1 MYGSSRDVS
10 LVRHLNRELMGD
22 IITQQASFYKFKLKE
37 TIPNVYGEAP
47 GEKFYDGPFIF
58 NCLVKRED
66 EVWKSGDLGVDVTQ
80 EVLFAF
86 LRDDLKDK
94 NIVPDIGDIILYEE
108 TYFGV
113 ESIVENR
120 YWLGKDPDY
129 PNETNPLNPGLSDF
143 GNNLSTLVKTYYI
156 PADKVQITPYKERM

>member
-1 MYGSSRDVS
+1 MYGGSRDVS
-10 LVRHLNRELMGD
+10 LIRKLNRELMGN

-37 TIPNVYGEAP
+37 TIPNSYGEAVDS
-47 GEKFYDGPFIF
+47 KFYDGPFIF

-66 EVWKSGDLGVDVTQ
+66 EQWGSGEIGVNVTQ

-94 NIVPDIGDIILYEE
+94 NIVPDVGDILLYEE

-113 ESIVENR
+113 ESVVENR

-129 PNETNPLNPGLSDF
+129 PNEPNPLNAGLSEF
-143 GNNLSTLVKTYYI
+143 GNNLSTLIKAYYI
-156 PADKVQITPYKERM
+156 PADKVAISEYKERF